1 MPARFN
7 PIKVFAGSAS
17 RALAEKMVPYLGF
30 PLGNVRLQRFSDGE
44 IQPVIE
50 ESVRGCDVFLIQSTY
65 SPADHLM
72 ELLLMIDAA
81 RRASAHYITAVIPYY
96 GYGRQD
102 RKDKPRVPIGA
113 RLVADMLTVAGAH
126 RVITLDLHAGQIQ
139 GFFNIPLDHL
149 EARVIFLPYIRSL
162 NLSPM
167 VLAAPDMG
175 SSARVRE
182 YAKFLNVEMVIA
194 DKHRERANE
203 ITEMRLI
210 GDVKDRHV
218 VIIDDMVDTAGTLT
232 AAARLIMD
240 HGALSV
246 RALATHPVLSGPALE
261 RIAVSVLEE
270 VVVTDTIPLRRDSRK
285 IRVLSVAKLL
295 VQAIQSV
302 YEHRSIIELLQFKG
316 LTA

>member
-17 RALAEKMVPYLGF
+17 RALAEKMVPYLGA
-30 PLGNVRLQRFSDGE
+30 PLGKSRLQRFSDGE
-44 IQPVIE
+44 LQPVIE
-50 ESVRGCDVFLIQSTY
+50 ESVRGCDVFFVQSTY

-81 RRASAHYITAVIPYY
+81 RRASAHYITAVVPYY

-113 RLVADMLTVAGAH
+113 RLIADMLTVAGAH
-126 RVITLDLHAGQIQ
+126 RVITIDLHAGQIQ

-149 EARVIFLPYIRSL
+149 EARVIFIPYIKAL
-162 NLSPM
+162 GLEPL

-182 YAKFLNVEMVIA
+182 YAKFLNAEMVIC

-203 ITEMRLI
+203 ISEMRLI
-210 GDVKDRHV
+210 GDVKGRHV
-218 VIIDDMVDTAGTLT
+218 VIIDDMIDTAGTLT
-232 AAARLIMD
+232 AAAGLIMEQ
-240 HGALSV
+240 GALSV
-246 RALATHPVLSGPALE
+246 RALATHAVFSGPALD
-261 RIAVSVLEE
+261 RIEQSVLEE
-270 VVVTDTIPLRRDSRK
+270 VVVTDTIPLKKSAPK
-285 IRVLSVAKLL
+285 IRVLSVAELL
-295 VQAIQSV
+295 VQAIRSV
-302 YEHRSIIELLQFKG
+302 YEHRSISQLLRVKE
-316 LTA
+316 